1 MHSQDGAIARN
12 VRLYP
17 LYTGAGRFHCSAA
30 VFYLFFGEF
39 LTLEGLLQLEAI
51 YYVAY
56 VLLEVPSG
64 YFSDRVGRKPTLVI
78 SASAL
83 VLSFLLFSIGSTLA
97 VFALAQILNAVGWT
111 FRSGTDTTLHY
122 DSLVSLGRE
131 HEYAA
136 REAIAARNALAV
148 AAIAAAVGGALGMI
162 ALRAAYVAT
171 FLGTF
176 VPLTLVLFMREPPV
190 HSTDPEQVPGF
201 ARQLRVCAGLLRRP
215 ALGWLSAFFV
225 VMYVLQHVPY
235 MFYQPYIAALLG
247 EVQATPLVA
256 GLHTAVALLIGAW
269 AGAKSIRVRD
279 QLGVRPALLG
289 AMAVQAL
296 LIGIMSLAL
305 NPIVAALVLLR
316 SLQPALAG
324 VILNAEITP
333 QVPRAQRATYHS
345 LQNLLGR
352 LLFSSTLLALSLVAG
367 AGDPNDPG
375 SVQSM
380 LSVCS
385 LLGAF
390 CLICLALTRQRLE
403 PDGPN

>member
-1 MHSQDGAIARN
+1 MHPDGGAIARN

-17 LYTGAGRFHCSAA
+17 FYMGAARFHCSAA
-30 VFYLFFGEF
+30 IFYLFFGEF

-64 YFSDRVGRKPTLVI
+64 YFSDRVGRKPTLII
-78 SASAL
+78 SSFAL
-83 VLSFLLFSIGSTLA
+83 VLSFLLFSIGSTFA
-97 VFALAQILNAVGWT
+97 VFTLAQILNAVGWT

-131 HEYAA
+131 EEYAA
-136 REAIAARNALAV
+136 REAIAQRNALAV
-148 AAIAAAVGGALGMI
+148 AAVAAAIGGGLGMI

-176 VPLTLVLFMREPPV
+176 VPLALILLMREPPV
-190 HSTDPEQVPGF
+190 HATDPEPAPGF
-201 ARQLRVCAGLLRRP
+201 ARQLRLCAGLLYRP

-247 EVQATPLVA
+247 GVQSTPLVT

-269 AGAKSIRVRD
+269 AGAKSILVRD
-279 QLGVRPALLG
+279 QFGVKRALLG
-289 AMAVQAL
+289 AMSVQAL
-296 LIGIMSLAL
+296 LIGIMSLTL
-305 NPIVAALVLLR
+305 HPIVAVLVLLR

-333 QVPRAQRATYHS
+333 RVPRAQRATYHS
-345 LQNLLGR
+345 LQSLLGR
-352 LLFSSTLLALSLVAG
+352 LLFSGTLLGLSLLGG
-367 AGDPNDPG
+367 AGDANDPD
-375 SVQSM
+375 SIQPM
-380 LSVCS
+380 LRICS

-390 CLICLALTRQRLE
+390 CLVALAVTRRKLQ
-403 PDGPN
+403 PDSSR

>member
-1 MHSQDGAIARN
+1 M
-12 VRLYP
+12 
-17 LYTGAGRFHCSAA
+17 
-30 VFYLFFGEF
+30 
-39 LTLEGLLQLEAI
+39 
-51 YYVAY
+51 
-56 VLLEVPSG
+56 
-64 YFSDRVGRKPTLVI
+64 
-78 SASAL
+78 
-83 VLSFLLFSIGSTLA
+83 
-97 VFALAQILNAVGWT
+97 
-111 FRSGTDTTLHY
+111 
-122 DSLVSLGRE
+122 
-131 HEYAA
+131 
-136 REAIAARNALAV
+136 
-148 AAIAAAVGGALGMI
+148 
-162 ALRAAYVAT
+162 
-171 FLGTF
+171 
-176 VPLTLVLFMREPPV
+176 
-190 HSTDPEQVPGF
+190 
-201 ARQLRVCAGLLRRP
+201 
-215 ALGWLSAFFV
+215 
-225 VMYVLQHVPY
+225 
-235 MFYQPYIAALLG
+235 
-247 EVQATPLVA
+247 
-256 GLHTAVALLIGAW
+256 ALLIGAW
-269 AGAKSIRVRD
+269 AGAKSIWFRD

-289 AMAVQAL
+289 AMGVQAL

-352 LLFSSTLLALSLVAG
+352 LLFSGTLLALSLVAG

>member
-1 MHSQDGAIARN
+1 MHSHDGAIARN

-17 LYTGAGRFHCSAA
+17 LYMGAARFHCSVA

-39 LTLEGLLQLEAI
+39 LTLEGLLQLEAV

-64 YFSDRVGRKPTLVI
+64 YFSDRVGRKPTLLI
-78 SASAL
+78 SAAAL
-83 VLSFLLFSIGSTLA
+83 VLSFLLFSIGSTFA

-122 DSLVSLGRE
+122 DSLASLGRE
-131 HEYAA
+131 EEYPA
-136 REAIAARNALAV
+136 REAIAQRNALAI

-162 ALRAAYVAT
+162 ALRAAYVVT
-171 FLGTF
+171 FAGTF
-176 VPLTLVLFMREPPV
+176 VPLALILLMREPPV
-190 HSTDPEQVPGF
+190 HAADAEQAPGF
-201 ARQLRVCAGLLRRP
+201 ARQLRVCAGLLSRP
-215 ALGWLSAFFV
+215 ALGWLSGFFV

-247 EVQATPLVA
+247 EVQATPLVT
-256 GLHTAVALLIGAW
+256 GLHTAVALLIGSW
-269 AGAKSIRVRD
+269 AGAKSIQVRD
-279 QLGVRPALLG
+279 RLGVRRTLLV
-289 AMAVQAL
+289 AMGVQAL
-296 LIGIMSLAL
+296 LVGIMSLAL
-305 NPIVAALVLLR
+305 HPLVAILVLLR

-333 QVPRAQRATYHS
+333 RVPRAQRATYHS
-345 LQNLLGR
+345 LQSLLGR
-352 LLFSSTLLALSLVAG
+352 LLFSGTLLVLSLLAG
-367 AGDPNDPG
+367 AADANDPG

-380 LSVCS
+380 LRGCL

-390 CLICLALTRQRLE
+390 GLLCLALTRAELE
-403 PDGPN
+403 PGTPS